1 MSIDLNDP
9 RARQMFLANMSE
21 QPTTSQMQQP
31 QAQGPDSLAE
41 FTRLLGGDLSGS
53 LTGGDKLLALSALM
67 RSATRSGRRAG
78 LTPQQV
84 MGQLQ
89 QQKVAELQNRMALQ
103 GMQQKARQEE
113 AARAATEKY
122 RARLRELTQ
131 TGEAMSPA
139 LLNRL
144 GQEAIA
150 NGDVEMGLKFF
161 EQATKLT
168 TEDKLPLTRERIE
181 GNTLIQEQYDPVTG
195 TFKEIGRGSR
205 FAPRGGGVTVNV
217 GDTGRAKVFSGV
229 GPNGEQGFYVEEP
242 L

>member
-1 MSIDLNDP
+1 MVLP
-9 RARQMFLANMSE
+9 FLSQAGTTAANAADM
-21 QPTTSQMQQP
+21 PAVGADTQQ
-31 QAQGPDSLAE
+31 ANSLAE
-41 FTRLLGGDLSGS
+41 LTRLLGGDLSAS

-89 QQKVAELQNRMALQ
+89 QQKVAEVQNRMALQ
-103 GMQQKARQEE
+103 SMQQKARQEE

-122 RARLRELTQ
+122 RARLRELMQ

-139 LLNRL
+139 ILNKL

-217 GDTGRAKVFSGV
+217 GDTGRAKVFPGV
-229 GPNGEQGFYVEEP
+229 GPNGEQGLFVEEP

>member
-1 MSIDLNDP
+1 M
-9 RARQMFLANMSE
+9 A
-21 QPTTSQMQQP
+21 QP

-89 QQKVAELQNRMALQ
+89 QQKVAEVQNRMALQ

-131 TGEAMSPA
+131 AGETMSPT
-139 LLNRL
+139 LLNKL

-168 TEDKLPLTRERIE
+168 TPTDKLPLTRERIE

-205 FAPRGGGVTVNV
+205 FAPRGKGVTVNV

-229 GPNGEQGFYVEEP
+229 GPNGEQGYYVEEP

>member
-1 MSIDLNDP
+1 MALPPQNLNDLT
-9 RARQMFLANMSE
+9 QLTQLM
-21 QPTTSQMQQP
+21 
-31 QAQGPDSLAE
+31 
-41 FTRLLGGDLSGS
+41 GGDLSGS

-89 QQKVAELQNRMALQ
+89 QQKVAEVQNRLALQ

-113 AARAATEKY
+113 AARVATEKY

-131 TGEAMSPA
+131 AGEPMSPS
-139 LLNRL
+139 LLNKL

-150 NGDVEMGLKFF
+150 NGDVELGLKFF
-161 EQATKLT
+161 EQATKMAPG
-168 TEDKLPLTRERIE
+168 EDKLPLTRERIE
-181 GNTLIQEQYDPVTG
+181 GNTLIQEQYDPVTK

-217 GDTGRAKVFSGV
+217 GETGRARVFPGT
-229 GPNGEQGFYVEEP
+229 GPNGEQGYYVQE
-242 L
+242 